1 MPDETGWLLEK
12 QDKGANWFIGVIN
25 GMLEWTTDPN
35 KALRLARR
43 DDAEA
48 IATICEDAEKI
59 SEHLWP
65 DMTTPNC
72 HRCGRPCVQG
82 NQGSWMCDCTSTPFD
97 CRRHSVQEAFTMIG
111 MLRSFIACGE
121 STTKDDD
128 AAIASILDKLRIAGA
143 QPLPVVSPP
152 PNWSQI
158 QLGLPLE
165 QQNYLDDL
173 AHGLVTK
180 GALAWVC
187 GLVNK
192 ASGGAVSSEP
202 AWKCKANPTADPPL
216 DCDWPFCG
224 CDPLADKV
232 IEAIQESGFSIVK
245 DEDLLRGA
253 VSPEPQEK
261 K

>member
-72 HRCGRPCVQG
+72 GRPCVQG
-82 NQGSWMCDCTSTPFD
+82 NLKPPGPWKRPFFCSCAGARWHQGSWMCDCTSTPFD
-97 CRRHSVQEAFTMIG
+97 CRLHSVQEAFTMIR

-143 QPLPVVSPP
+143 QPIP
-152 PNWSQI
+152 
-158 QLGLPLE
+158 
-165 QQNYLDDL
+165 
-173 AHGLVTK
+173 
-180 GALAWVC
+180 
-187 GLVNK
+187 
-192 ASGGAVSSEP
+192 
-202 AWKCKANPTADPPL
+202 
-216 DCDWPFCG
+216 
-224 CDPLADKV
+224 
-232 IEAIQESGFSIVK
+232 
-245 DEDLLRGA
+245 A
-253 VSPEPQEK
+253 VSPTRTDKDYAIEHGGYLADAAEAYIDERNKYDALDQVDVAEQDLLNDHFRALNSAIYEFRK
-261 K
+261 RAKRSQNDLS